1 MELELAR
8 LRTAGWLQKTYNPK
22 TMTQKAAYHKRFA

>member
-1 MELELAR
+1 MELELVG

-22 TMTQKAAYHKRFA
+22 TTAQKAAYHKRFA